1 MVMRD
6 KPPQQSPLISAQNI
20 CLWRGDKP
28 LLSSIN
34 LTIARGET
42 TIIMGQN
49 GAGKTM
55 LLSALHG
62 IVPIQ
67 SGTITHAPAL
77 SQKPDL
83 SQKPAL
89 SQKMVFQKPIL
100 LRRTAAAHFSFA
112 SMIHD
117 EATIRTWFEKAG
129 MADKMTTKARHL
141 SSGEAQKLA
150 LIAALAAKPDCLFL
164 DEPTANLDLESRA
177 DVEALLQEAKAQG
190 TTLVMVTH
198 AHAQAKRLADTII
211 YMQQGVI
218 YDHAP
223 AAAFL
228 DGERSPEASAFL
240 SEL

>member
-77 SQKPDL
+77 SQK
-83 SQKPAL
+83 SAL

>member
-1 MVMRD
+1 
-6 KPPQQSPLISAQNI
+6 
-20 CLWRGDKP
+20 
-28 LLSSIN
+28 
-34 LTIARGET
+34 
-42 TIIMGQN
+42 
-49 GAGKTM
+49 
-55 LLSALHG
+55 
-62 IVPIQ
+62 
-67 SGTITHAPAL
+67 
-77 SQKPDL
+77 
-83 SQKPAL
+83 
-89 SQKMVFQKPIL
+89 MVFQKPIL